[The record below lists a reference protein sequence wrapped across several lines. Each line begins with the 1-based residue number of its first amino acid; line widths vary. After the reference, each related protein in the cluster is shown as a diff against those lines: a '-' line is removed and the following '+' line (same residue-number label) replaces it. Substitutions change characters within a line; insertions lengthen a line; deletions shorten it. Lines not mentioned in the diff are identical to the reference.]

1 LVAHRFVVGDPD
13 AGTRLDQFL
22 ATRDLP
28 LSRSQLKR
36 HIDEG
41 HVLVGGQAAKPSRK
55 LRSGDEVAFDEPP
68 PQPTAI
74 VAEDLQLVVVFEDP
88 YLIAIDKPAGL
99 VVHPAAG
106 HRSGTLVNALL
117 HHCDDLSGIGGE
129 LRPGIVHRL
138 DRDTTGVMVATKDDV
153 THVAM
158 AALFKKKDLLRLY
171 HAIVSPAPRED
182 SGTIKTFYGRHPKD
196 RKKFTSRTG
205 EGKRAVT
212 HFTVKERF
220 AAVSP
225 SAADAALVECRLE
238 TGRTHQI
245 RVHMAEHG
253 WPLLGDAVYG
263 KRPDDEPL
271 RSLAEQLGRQALH
284 ASVLAFKH
292 PRTGATIDLRRPVP
306 DDMQRVIDALR
317 EIRPTPPAKATPAAS
332 PRRR

>member
-1 LVAHRFVVGDPD
+1 VHRFVVDAAD

-41 HVLVGGQAAKPSRK
+41 NVLVGGAPAKPSRK
-55 LRSGDEVAFDEPP
+55 LKTGEEIAFDEPP
-68 PQPTAI
+68 PQPTEI
-74 VAEDLQLVVVFEDP
+74 VAEDLGLVVVFEDR

-153 THVAM
+153 THAAM

-171 HAIVSPAPRED
+171 HAIVSPAPEAE
-182 SGTIKTFYGRHPKD
+182 SGVIKTFYGRHPKD
-196 RKKFTSRTG
+196 RKKFTSRVG
-205 EGKRAVT
+205 SGKRAVT
-212 HFTVKERF
+212 HWTVKERF
-220 AAVSP
+220 
-225 SAADAALVECRLE
+225 ADAALVECRLE

-253 WPLLGDAVYG
+253 YPLLGDAVYG
-263 KRPDDEPL
+263 KRPEAPLLRGLADE
-271 RSLAEQLGRQALH
+271 LGRQALH
-284 ASVLAFKH
+284 ASVLAFVH
-292 PRTGATIDLRRPVP
+292 PRTGAKVDLATPIP
-306 DDMQRVIDALR
+306 ADMQKVLGALR
-317 EIRPTPPAKATPAAS
+317 AAAKPTTAAPAK
-332 PRRR
+332 RR

>member
-1 LVAHRFVVGDPD
+1 LVAHRFVVGEAD
-13 AGTRLDQFL
+13 AGVRLDQFL

-41 HVLVGGQAAKPSRK
+41 HVLVGGAAAKPSRK
-55 LRSGDEVAFDEPP
+55 LRTGDEVAFDEPP

-74 VAEDLQLVVVFEDP
+74 VAEDLQLNVVFEDR

-182 SGTIKTFYGRHPKD
+182 SGTLKTFYGRHPKD
-196 RKKFTSRTG
+196 RKKFTSRIG
-205 EGKRAVT
+205 VGKRAVT

-220 AAVSP
+220 AAATP
-225 SAADAALVECRLE
+225 SGADAALVECRLE

-253 WPLLGDAVYG
+253 WPLLGDTVYG
-263 KRPDDEPL
+263 KKPDDEPL
-271 RSLAEQLGRQALH
+271 RTLAEELGRQALH
-284 ASVLAFKH
+284 ASVLAFEH
-292 PRTGATIDLRRPVP
+292 PRTGATIDLRTPIP
-306 DDMQRVIDALR
+306 DDMQRVITALR
-317 EIRPTPPAKATPAAS
+317 KVKPSKPATPAAS